1 MRNKVIE
8 GDGRRGHGGQTFLM
22 NLIRIV
28 VFVIL
33 WNLFL
38 NSEFLQHTS
47 TIVKIFGVIVFL
59 IVLEIS
65 VRLIYRIF
73 RDKNKYNN

>member
-1 MRNKVIE
+1 MRNKIIE
-8 GDGRRGHGGQTFLM
+8 GDGRRGGQPFLA
-22 NLIRIV
+22 NLVRIV
-28 VFVIL
+28 VFVVL

-38 NSEFLQHTS
+38 NAEILQHTS
-47 TIVKIFGVIVFL
+47 TIVKIFGVIVFV

>member
-1 MRNKVIE
+1 MSNKIIE
-8 GDGRRGHGGQTFLM
+8 GDGRRGGQLFLA
-22 NLIRIV
+22 NLVRIV
-28 VFVIL
+28 VFVVL

-38 NSEFLQHTS
+38 NAEILQHTS
-47 TIVKIFGVIVFL
+47 TIVKIFGVIVVV

>member
-1 MRNKVIE
+1 MRNKIIE
-8 GDGRRGHGGQTFLM
+8 GDGRRGGQLFLA
-22 NLIRIV
+22 NLARIV
-28 VFVIL
+28 VFVVL
-33 WNLFL
+33 WILFL
-38 NSEFLQHTS
+38 NAEILQHTS